1 MFNLIKTSKQD
12 SRGLIEFEE
21 LEYYI
26 ERIARNLFHHFDEN
40 QMGLINFTGFK
51 QIIDIFTMP
60 EPAYYKDLKASYE
73 QFDTDAD
80 GKINLTEFIA
90 LFQQYN

>member
-1 MFNLIKTSKQD
+1 
-12 SRGLIEFEE
+12 
-21 LEYYI
+21 
-26 ERIARNLFHHFDEN
+26 
-40 QMGLINFTGFK
+40 MGLINFTGFK

-90 LFQQYN
+90 LFKQYN